1 MINYKFVAYNHL
13 NKRVVGTIIAAD
25 KIEALSLLR
34 QKQLNPIKL
43 HKTTFYNKK
52 ISISENQL
60 LVLTKQLS
68 ALLSAGTSVEQ
79 SLQILKN
86 ESTNKK
92 LAQLT
97 NLIIEHIKNGNTLSS
112 AFAKF
117 PHIFD
122 QIYISSIQ
130 AGENSASLD
139 KVFDE
144 LSDYIEKQQLAKSK
158 LQSALVYP
166 ILLLVVSLVVIYA
179 LVSVVLPQVVEQ
191 FISTNIELP
200 LITKLLLS
208 LSDIF
213 PVLFSSLILLSG
225 TSYFVYSSKLLT
237 NNFKTILSKKFLQI
251 PIFGNL
257 ILFSQTSR
265 FCSSMHL
272 MIKAGLNTVDSLV
285 IAQNSFT
292 NQYLRSEIGF
302 ILNKVQKGQSL
313 SRSFSESKIFPSV
326 FKQLLSS
333 GDIGSQV
340 SKMFFNI
347 REYLEQEVETKKNI
361 ILTLLQP
368 LVILFMG
375 GFVMLIVL
383 SIMLPLLQM
392 NNLIF
397 SI

>member
-1 MINYKFVAYNHL
+1 M
-13 NKRVVGTIIAAD
+13 
-25 KIEALSLLR
+25 R
-34 QKQLNPIKL
+34 QKKLNPIKL
-43 HKTTFYNKK
+43 HKTSFYNKK

-68 ALLSAGTSVEQ
+68 ALLSAGTTVEQ

-208 LSDIF
+208 LSDVF
-213 PVLFSSLILLSG
+213 PFFFSSLLLLSG
-225 TSYFVYSSKLLT
+225 TSYFIYSSNLLT
-237 NNFKTILSKKFLQI
+237 NK
-251 PIFGNL
+251 
-257 ILFSQTSR
+257 
-265 FCSSMHL
+265 
-272 MIKAGLNTVDSLV
+272 
-285 IAQNSFT
+285 
-292 NQYLRSEIGF
+292 IGRAH
-302 ILNKVQKGQSL
+302 V
-313 SRSFSESKIFPSV
+313 
-326 FKQLLSS
+326 
-333 GDIGSQV
+333 
-340 SKMFFNI
+340 
-347 REYLEQEVETKKNI
+347 
-361 ILTLLQP
+361 
-368 LVILFMG
+368 
-375 GFVMLIVL
+375 
-383 SIMLPLLQM
+383 
-392 NNLIF
+392 
-397 SI
+397 